1 MGGVIIKELEINN
14 QIRDKEVRLIDSDGS
29 QLGVVSNKDALRIAE
44 ERKLDLVKV
53 STNSNPAVCRIMDYG
68 KHKYEMTKKEK
79 ESKKKQKIITVKE
92 IRMTPNIDDHDL
104 EVKIKNAVKFLE
116 KGDRVKVVVRFR
128 GRQLGHTN
136 IGREVLE
143 KFAEATLEYSVLD
156 KPPKMEGRQM
166 VMFLNSKN

>member
-29 QLGVVSNKDALRIAE
+29 QLGVVSNKEALRIAE

-104 EVKIKNAVKFLE
+104 EVKIKNAVKFL
-116 KGDRVKVVVRFR
+116 
-128 GRQLGHTN
+128 
-136 IGREVLE
+136 
-143 KFAEATLEYSVLD
+143 
-156 KPPKMEGRQM
+156 
-166 VMFLNSKN
+166 